1 MQNRID
7 TIKQAVLKVQY
18 VEYEYDDNSGK
29 LVVKKKPKDYKKEL
43 AKLVRLVIESETVK
57 TTEKP
62 DNSFSE
68 LNFN

>member
-1 MQNRID
+1 MQNRIN
-7 TIKQAVLKVQY
+7 TIKQAVLNVQSKQQK
-18 VEYEYDDNSGK
+18 E
-29 LVVKKKPKDYKKEL
+29 LKEL
-43 AKLVRLVIESETVK
+43 AKLARMVIESETVK